1 MEGLFMKNEEFIK
14 LLPFETNN
22 LIIRKTILSD
32 TYLLIKMDKNE
43 EVQKFLGGIKNA
55 TFSERKKFM
64 QKKIYK
70 FDQGI
75 IGMLTVVLKA
85 SSEPIGFLNFDINE
99 SCNNAELSYI
109 FDFDYWNK
117 GYCTEAAKKLVEV
130 AFKNLKLH
138 RVYSY
143 TIAGNIG
150 SVKVLEKIG
159 MIKEGERREHVFVNE
174 ISEYRNFIDYGILCC
189 EYKD

>member
-1 MEGLFMKNEEFIK
+1 MKNEKFIK

-55 TFSERKKFM
+55 TFSEREKFM
-64 QKKIYK
+64 QKKIDK

-75 IGMLTVVLKA
+75 IGMLTVVLKT

-99 SCNNAELSYI
+99 SYNNSELSYI
-109 FDFDYWNK
+109 FDFDYWHK
-117 GYCTEAAKKLVEV
+117 GYCTESAKKLVEV

-138 RVYSY
+138 RVYSD
-143 TIAGNIG
+143 TISGNIG